1 MLFCQVLIETHLYV
15 NSKKSNFAIHK
26 RYPPNKIMPHIL
38 KNKNIEIH
46 IDLPTENYS
55 SSRFDWTGKIVNV
68 MFQNIQLASVESLT
82 SKNKMQIGKG
92 FYNEFGIDTAL
103 GFNDAIIGDWFH
115 KIGVGLLKK

>member
-1 MLFCQVLIETHLYV
+1 
-15 NSKKSNFAIHK
+15 
-26 RYPPNKIMPHIL
+26 MPHIL

-82 SKNKMQIGKG
+82 SKIKCKLEKAFTMNSELTLHWVLMMPSLEIG
-92 FYNEFGIDTAL
+92 FTR
-103 GFNDAIIGDWFH
+103 
-115 KIGVGLLKK
+115 